1 LIESIYLWFFTLVV
15 SSNNYIIK
23 AKKLEKVSGVN
34 SMPENDCA
42 LCGIAI
48 DDNNN
53 TKEHIIPN
61 AIGGRKKIK
70 GFICKDCNNRSGEE
84 WEKELAA
91 QLNPLSLFFHVQRER
106 GDAPAQRFETV
117 NSKDTY
123 LLKYDGTLQLGKPKY
138 NEVVHE
144 DRVEISIS
152 APSVPDAKKM
162 LKGVSR
168 KYSQVNPDEIIEKIE
183 SKPSYLD
190 DYLHFELK
198 IGGHQAG
205 RSIVKS
211 ALAMVKDAGINVKIC
226 EHALEYL
233 DGDDTKACFGYYNE
247 TDPIVNRPEG
257 VPLHCVYVKGD
268 PSSNLIFGYIEF
280 FGLYRIVVGLSSSY
294 AGEAFENSY
303 VLDPTTGKVLDLSFK
318 LDLSKSDIVEIY
330 DYKKV
335 DFSKV
340 QDAANKVIQRGMQIN
355 DEMEISRLVDKAW
368 EKFSLEV
375 GDGEGN
381 ISKED
386 NNNFLPYLYESLTPF
401 FLHKLTG
408 VQLGRSAQ
416 TDDEDI

>member
-1 LIESIYLWFFTLVV
+1 MIE
-15 SSNNYIIK
+15 NY
-23 AKKLEKVSGVN
+23 
-34 SMPENDCA
+34 CA
-42 LCGIAI
+42 LCSTVI
-48 DDNNN
+48 DDNND

-84 WEKELAA
+84 WEKEFAA

-106 GDAPAQRFETV
+106 GVAPSQRFETV

-123 LLKYDGTLQLGKPKY
+123 LLKHDGTLQVGKPEY
-138 NEVVHE
+138 NEVVHD
-144 DRVEISIS
+144 DRVEIRM
-152 APSVPDAKKM
+152 SVPSMREAKKM
-162 LKGVSR
+162 LEGVKR
-168 KYSQVNPDEIIEKIE
+168 KYPQVDSDGILPMIE
-183 SKPSYLD
+183 SKPSYLN
-190 DYLHFELK
+190 DYLHLNLG

-211 ALAMVKDAGINVKIC
+211 ALAMVKDAGINVKLC

-233 DGDDTKACFGYYNE
+233 HGDDTKACFGYYNE

-257 VPLHCVYVKGD
+257 MPLHCVFVKGD

-303 VLDPTTGKVLDLSFK
+303 ALDPTTGKVLNLSLK
-318 LDLSKSDIVEIY
+318 LDLSKSDIAEIY

-335 DFSKV
+335 DYAKV
-340 QDAANKVIQRGMQIN
+340 QDAASKVIQQGMQIN
-355 DEMEISRLVDKAW
+355 DEKEISRLVDKAW

-375 GDGEGN
+375 GDNEGN
-381 ISKED
+381 VSKED
-386 NNNFLPYLYESLTPF
+386 SNDFLPYLYESLTPF
-401 FLHKLTG
+401 LLHKLTG
-408 VQLGRSAQ
+408 VRLERSEQ
-416 TDDEDI
+416 TDNEVI